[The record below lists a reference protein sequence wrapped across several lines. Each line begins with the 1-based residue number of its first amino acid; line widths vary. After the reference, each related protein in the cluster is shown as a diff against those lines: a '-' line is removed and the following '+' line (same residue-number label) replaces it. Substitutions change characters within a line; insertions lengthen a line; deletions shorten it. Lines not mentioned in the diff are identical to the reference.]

1 MKEAPEEVEKEAI
14 QKYVENGQMAKA
26 VRECEMMGWDD
37 YEKVFEGFEGSYGTV
52 IHSDDGEGVFGPE
65 GDSIM

>member
-1 MKEAPEEVEKEAI
+1 MEIGQTIMAI
-14 QKYVENGQMAKA
+14 
-26 VRECEMMGWDD
+26 RECVMMGWDD
-37 YEKVFEGFEGSYGTV
+37 FEKVFEGFEGSYGTV

>member
-1 MKEAPEEVEKEAI
+1 
-14 QKYVENGQMAKA
+14 
-26 VRECEMMGWDD
+26 MMGWDD

-52 IHSDDGEGVFGPE
+52 IYGDDGEGVFGPE

>member
-1 MKEAPEEVEKEAI
+1 MKKRRFRDI
-14 QKYVENGQMAKA
+14 LKMAKA